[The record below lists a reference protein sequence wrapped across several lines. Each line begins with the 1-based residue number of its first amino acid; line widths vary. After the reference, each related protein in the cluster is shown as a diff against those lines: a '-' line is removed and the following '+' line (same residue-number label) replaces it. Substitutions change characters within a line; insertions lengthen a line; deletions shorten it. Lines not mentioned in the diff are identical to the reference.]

1 MLTTLKEKF
10 QSIKEH
16 LANSFLRKK
25 IIFWLGLGVILVILI
40 FVLIGGSKNT
50 SSTSVVSSDKS
61 TKATATATIEKTFEF
76 HAVNAKKELIPVS
89 FTITSMERKDEI
101 RVKDKARKLTGS
113 KDYLL
118 IRIEIQNDTTDRVAI
133 ATTDHIRLVGENDK
147 LFAPDYHNGNV
158 VIDPLSVRR
167 DIVAFVVDEGVNKFT
182 FQVGELTGDKQK
194 IEVIF

>member
-1 MLTTLKEKF
+1 LLILT
-10 QSIKEH
+10 
-16 LANSFLRKK
+16 
-25 IIFWLGLGVILVILI
+25 
-40 FVLIGGSKNT
+40 FVLLGGSKNT
-50 SSTSVVSSDKS
+50 SSTSSVSSDKS
-61 TKATATATIEKTFEF
+61 VKAKATVSVGKSFEF
-76 HAVNAKKELIPVS
+76 RAVNAKKELVPVS

-101 RVKDKARKLTGS
+101 RVKDKPRKLTGN

-133 ATTDHIRLVGENDK
+133 ATTDHIRLVEENGK

-167 DIVAFVVDEGVNKFT
+167 DIVSFVVDEGVKKFT

-194 IEVIF
+194 IEVAF